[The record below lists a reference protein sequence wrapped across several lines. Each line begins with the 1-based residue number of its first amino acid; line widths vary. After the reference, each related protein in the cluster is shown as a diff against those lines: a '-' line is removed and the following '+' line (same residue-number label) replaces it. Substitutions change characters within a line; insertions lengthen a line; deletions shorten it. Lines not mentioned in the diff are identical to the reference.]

1 MAKINQQ
8 AYTVTITAYI
18 GNLFAISMDYQQ
30 LWNSALSQ
38 IELELSRVNFNTW
51 FKNTRVIDYKEGD
64 VTIGVPNEFVKD
76 WLTQKYH
83 KFILR
88 ILRTIHESVRSV
100 AFTVVKPET
109 LQKKAQHISI
119 TGQPL
124 PLNDLYI
131 NKDDGLNPRY
141 TFESFIV
148 GPFNDVAFACSQA
161 VISGLG
167 IVYNPLFIYGKTG
180 LGKTHL
186 MQAVGNAVK
195 KKHPERK
202 VFYTS
207 LEKFYMDYVNS
218 TNQNKINS
226 FKEKYRKYDV
236 FIMDDIQFINGKE
249 RTQDELFHLFNSLY
263 EMNKQII
270 FSSDVHPNFIVGL
283 EDRLRSRFN
292 QGMIVDI
299 GVPAF
304 ESRLAIIQAKT
315 RDFSDKVPFEVLEYV
330 AETIQGNIRELEGV
344 MTSLFA
350 HIQLKQQIISLSD
363 VKNILKNTARAKK
376 TISIPEIVKI
386 IADYYHIPDVYIYN
400 KTRRKDVVK
409 PRQIVMYVLREDFD
423 ISYPM
428 IGDKLGGRDHTTV
441 IHSYEKI
448 KGNLP
453 KDPQLMKEVEDI
465 RALLV

>member
-1 MAKINQQ
+1 
-8 AYTVTITAYI
+8 
-18 GNLFAISMDYQQ
+18 MDYSQ

-38 IELELSRVNFNTW
+38 IEIELSRVNFNTW
-51 FKNTRVIDYKEGD
+51 FKNTRIVDYKDGE

-76 WLTQKYH
+76 WLNQKYH

-100 AFTVVKPET
+100 VFTVVKPEN
-109 LQKKAQHISI
+109 LQKKAQHIAI
-119 TGQPL
+119 TSNTL
-124 PLNDLYI
+124 PLQDLYI

-141 TFESFIV
+141 TFDNFIV
-148 GPFNDVAFACSQA
+148 GPFNEVAHACAQA
-161 VISGLG
+161 VINGLG
-167 IVYNPLFIYGKTG
+167 IVYNPLFVYGNTG

-186 MQAVGNAVK
+186 MQAIGNTVK
-195 KKHPERK
+195 KKYPERK

-207 LEKFYMDYVNS
+207 LEKFYIDLVNS
-218 TNQNKINS
+218 INQNKINA

-249 RTQDELFHLFNSLY
+249 KTQDELFHLFNSLY

-270 FSSDVHPNFIVGL
+270 FSSDKHPNFITGL

-292 QGMIVDI
+292 HGMIVDVNI
-299 GVPAF
+299 PSL
-304 ESRLAIIQAKT
+304 ESRLAILQAKA
-315 RDFSDKVPFEVLEYV
+315 RDHGDKIPKDVLQYI
-330 AETIQGNIRELEGV
+330 AETVQGNIRELEGV
-344 MTSLFA
+344 MT
-350 HIQLKQQIISLSD
+350 QIISHIQIKQQAITLLD
-363 VKNILKNTARAKK
+363 VKNLLKNNVRAKK
-376 TISIPEIVKI
+376 SISIPEIVKM

-409 PRQIVMYVLREDFD
+409 PRQIVMYILREDFD

-428 IGDKLGGRDHTTV
+428 IGDRLGGRDHTTV

-448 KGNLP
+448 KGTLKEN
-453 KDPQLMKEVEDI
+453 PQLTREIEDI
-465 RALLV
+465 RAMLV

>member
-1 MAKINQQ
+1 
-8 AYTVTITAYI
+8 
-18 GNLFAISMDYQQ
+18 MDYQQ
-30 LWNSALSQ
+30 LWSSALSQ
-38 IELELSRVNFNTW
+38 IEIELSRVNFNTW
-51 FKNTRVIDYKEGD
+51 FKNTHIIDYKEGS

-76 WLTQKYH
+76 WLNQKYH

-88 ILRTIHESVRSV
+88 ILRTIHEGVRAV
-100 AFTVVKPET
+100 VFTVVKSESH
-109 LQKKAQHISI
+109 QKKSQHTTI

-124 PLNDLYI
+124 PLQDLYI

-141 TFESFIV
+141 TFDGFIV
-148 GPFNDVAFACSQA
+148 GPFNEVAYACSQA
-161 VISGLG
+161 ILNGLG
-167 IVYNPLFIYGKTG
+167 IVYNPFFAYGKTG

-186 MQAVGNAVK
+186 LQAIGNAVK

-207 LEKFYMDYVNS
+207 LEKFYMDYVNA
-218 TNQNKINS
+218 TNLNKINS

-270 FSSDVHPNFIVGL
+270 FSSDVHPNLIAGL

-292 QGMIVDI
+292 HGMIVDI
-299 GVPAF
+299 NIPSF
-304 ESRLAIIQAKT
+304 ESRLAILQAKT
-315 RDFSDKVPFEVLEYV
+315 KDHREKVPHEVLEYI

-344 MTSLFA
+344 MTSILS
-350 HIQLKQQIISLSD
+350 HIQIKQQSITLLD
-363 VKNILKNTARAKK
+363 VKNLLKNSTRAKK
-376 TISIPEIVKI
+376 NISIPEIVKLV
-386 IADYYHIPDVYIYN
+386 ADYYHIPDVYIYN
-400 KTRRKDVVK
+400 KTRRKDVVR
-409 PRQIVMYVLREDFD
+409 PRQIVMYILREDFD

-428 IGDKLGGRDHTTV
+428 IGDRLGGRDHTTV

-448 KGNLP
+448 KGLL
-453 KDPQLMKEVEDI
+453 KDNPQLSREVEDL
-465 RALLV
+465 RAMIS

>member
-1 MAKINQQ
+1 
-8 AYTVTITAYI
+8 
-18 GNLFAISMDYQQ
+18 MDYQQ

-51 FKNTRVIDYKEGD
+51 FKNTRIIDYKDGD
-64 VTIGVPNEFVKD
+64 VIIGVPNEFVKD
-76 WLTQKYH
+76 WLNQKYH

-88 ILRTIHESVRSV
+88 ILRTIHEGVRSV
-100 AFTVVKPET
+100 SFSVVKLEN
-109 LQKKAQHISI
+109 LQKKAQNIAI
-119 TGQPL
+119 NGQTL

-131 NKDDGLNPRY
+131 NKDDGLNSRY
-141 TFESFIV
+141 TFENFIV
-148 GPFNDVAFACSQA
+148 GSFNDVAFATSQA
-161 VISGLG
+161 VINNLG
-167 IVYNPLFIYGKTG
+167 ILYNPFFVYGNTG

-186 MQAVGNAVK
+186 MQAIGNTVK
-195 KKHPERK
+195 KKYPERK

-207 LEKFYMDYVNS
+207 LEKFYMDYVNA
-218 TNQNKINS
+218 TNLNKINS

-270 FSSDVHPNFIVGL
+270 FSSDKHPNFIVGL

-292 QGMIVDI
+292 QGIIVDVNI
-299 GVPAF
+299 PAL
-304 ESRLAIIQAKT
+304 ESRLAILKAKA
-315 RDFSDKVPFEVLEYV
+315 RDYNDKIGDDVLQYV

-344 MTSLFA
+344 MNSIIG
-350 HIQLKQQIISLSD
+350 HIQIKNQALTLID
-363 VKNILKNTARAKK
+363 VKGLLKNNIKSKK

-386 IADYYHIPDVYIYN
+386 IAEYYHIPDVYIYN

-409 PRQIVMYVLREDFD
+409 PRQIVMYILREDFD

-428 IGDKLGGRDHTTV
+428 IGDRLGGRDHTTV

-448 KGNLP
+448 KRNL
-453 KDPQLMKEVEDI
+453 KEDSYLAREVEDI
-465 RALLV
+465 RAMLA

>member
-1 MAKINQQ
+1 
-8 AYTVTITAYI
+8 
-18 GNLFAISMDYQQ
+18 MDYQQ

-38 IELELSRVNFNTW
+38 IEIELSRVNFNTW
-51 FKNTRVIDYKEGD
+51 FKNTRIIDYKDGE

-76 WLTQKYH
+76 WLNQKYH

-88 ILRTIHESVRSV
+88 ILRTIHEGVRSV
-100 AFTVVKPET
+100 VFSVVKAEA
-109 LQKKAQHISI
+109 LQKKSQHITI

-124 PLNDLYI
+124 PLHDLYI

-141 TFESFIV
+141 TFETFIV
-148 GPFNDVAFACSQA
+148 GSFNEVAYACSQA
-161 VISGLG
+161 VINNPG
-167 IVYNPLFIYGKTG
+167 IVYNPLFIYGNTG

-186 MQAVGNAVK
+186 IQAVGNAIK
-195 KKHPERK
+195 KKYTERK

-207 LEKFYMDYVNS
+207 LEKYYMDYVNA
-218 TNQNKINS
+218 TNLNKINS
-226 FKEKYRKYDV
+226 FKEKYRKFDV

-270 FSSDVHPNFIVGL
+270 FSSDKHPNMITGL

-292 QGMIVDI
+292 HGMIVD
-299 GVPAF
+299 VNAPSV
-304 ESRLAIIQAKT
+304 ESRLAILQVKT
-315 RDFSDKVPFEVLEYV
+315 KDYRDKIPAEVLQYI

-344 MTSLFA
+344 MTSILA
-350 HIQLKQQIISLSD
+350 HIQVKQQVITLPD
-363 VKNILKNTARAKK
+363 VKNLLKNSVKAKRN
-376 TISIPEIVKI
+376 ISIQEIVKMI
-386 IADYYHIPDVYIYN
+386 SDYYQIPDVYIYN

-409 PRQIVMYVLREDFD
+409 PRQIVMYILREDFD

-448 KGNLP
+448 KSSLKEN
-453 KDPQLMKEVEDI
+453 PQLAREIDDI
-465 RALLV
+465 RAMLA

>member
-1 MAKINQQ
+1 MD
-8 AYTVTITAYI
+8 TLLIT
-18 GNLFAISMDYQQ
+18 LRDMDYQQ

-51 FKNTRVIDYKEGD
+51 FKNTRVIDYKDGD

-76 WLTQKYH
+76 WLNQKYH

-88 ILRTIHESVRSV
+88 ILRTVHEGVRSV
-100 AFTVVKPET
+100 IFTVVKPET

-119 TGQPL
+119 TGQTL
-124 PLNDLYI
+124 PLNDLYV

-141 TFESFIV
+141 TFDNFIV

-161 VISGLG
+161 ILNNLG
-167 IVYNPLFIYGKTG
+167 IVYNPFFVYGKTG

-186 MQAVGNAVK
+186 MQAIGNTVK
-195 KKHPERK
+195 KKYPDRK
-202 VFYTS
+202 IFYTS

-218 TNQNKINS
+218 TNLNKINS

-263 EMNKQII
+263 EMNKQIV

-299 GVPAF
+299 GSPGF
-304 ESRLAIIQAKT
+304 ESRLAIVQSKAKELG
-315 RDFSDKVPFEVLEYV
+315 DKIPYDVLEYI

-344 MTSLFA
+344 MTSLSA
-350 HIQLKQQIISLSD
+350 YMQIKQQPITLAD
-363 VKNILKNTARAKK
+363 VKNILKNTTRAKK
-376 TISIPEIVKI
+376 SISIPEIVKI

-409 PRQIVMYVLREDFD
+409 PRQIVMYILREDFD

-448 KGNLP
+448 KGNLS
-453 KDPQLMKEVEDI
+453 KDHQLMKEIEDI

>member
-1 MAKINQQ
+1 
-8 AYTVTITAYI
+8 
-18 GNLFAISMDYQQ
+18 MDYQQ

-38 IELELSRVNFNTW
+38 IEIELSRVNFNTW
-51 FKNTRVIDYKEGD
+51 FKNTRIVDYKDGD

-76 WLTQKYH
+76 WLNQKYH

-100 AFTVVKPET
+100 SFSVVKPEV
-109 LQKKAQHISI
+109 LQKKPQNISVSNN
-119 TGQPL
+119 GQTL

-141 TFESFIV
+141 TFDNFIV
-148 GPFNDVAFACSQA
+148 GSFNDVAFATSQA
-161 VISGLG
+161 VINNLG
-167 IVYNPLFIYGKTG
+167 SLYNPFFLYGNTG

-186 MQAVGNAVK
+186 MQAIGNTVK

-202 VFYTS
+202 IFYTS
-207 LEKFYMDYVNS
+207 LEKFYMDLVNA
-218 TNQNKINS
+218 TNLNKINS

-270 FSSDVHPNFIVGL
+270 FSSDKHPNFISGL

-292 QGMIVDI
+292 QGMIVDVGI
-299 GVPAF
+299 PAF
-304 ESRLAIIQAKT
+304 ESRFAILKSKT
-315 RDFSDKVPFEVLEYV
+315 KEYSDKIPQEVLEFV
-330 AETIQGNIRELEGV
+330 AETVQGNIRELEGV
-344 MTSLFA
+344 INTLIS
-350 HIQLKQQIISLSD
+350 HIQIKQQALNLADIKTLLRN
-363 VKNILKNTARAKK
+363 NIRAKK
-376 TISIPEIVKI
+376 SISIPEIVKI
-386 IADYYHIPDVYIYN
+386 IADYYHIPDVYVYN

-409 PRQIVMYVLREDFD
+409 PRQIIMYILREDFD

-428 IGDKLGGRDHTTV
+428 IGDRLGGRDHTTV

-448 KGNLP
+448 KTSLKN
-453 KDPQLMKEVEDI
+453 DPHLTKEVDDI
-465 RALLV
+465 RAMLA